1 MTIIGLYRIIIASM
15 FEMNSNIECRV
26 YQKVIEFSITLVF
39 KFVSKKIPLIIAD
52 MDSNNLFHP
61 FIEIF

>member
-1 MTIIGLYRIIIASM
+1 M